1 MSTAL
6 TRYGDTSIFL
16 QVSTKLP
23 APKPCIFVGSSRK
36 DLLGFPPLVRRN
48 IGHALHEVQSGGEP
62 LSAKALKGFGGR
74 TILELIDD
82 FDGDTFRAVYT
93 VRFADVVYVL
103 HTFQKK
109 SKRGIATPKREIELI
124 RSRLRDAEEL
134 YRARTEQGGRKL

>member
-1 MSTAL
+1 L
-6 TRYGDTSIFL
+6 LEVSI
-16 QVSTKLP
+16 KLP

-36 DLLGFPPLVRRN
+36 DLLGFPPPVRRN
-48 IGHALHEVQSGGEP
+48 IGHALHEVQTGGEP

-109 SKRGIATPKREIELI
+109 SKRGIATPKRGIELI

-134 YRARTEQGGRKL
+134 HRARTEQGGRKL